1 MDDSF
6 NSDPSAYNNA
16 VSNHNV
22 DNNLSPNQGTLSQ
35 SSSSDWMW
43 RAGSI
48 SSNSAPP
55 PVNYQLY
62 PFTPYPD
69 LNAAHPQ
76 FPPPQQDTI
85 PAPKIA
91 IPRATSAKTASQRRR
106 SARACEACRQ
116 RKVKCDGGRPE
127 CRKCREHG
135 LNCSY
140 IDIKRIR
147 DQKQLGVLSEKV
159 ERYEKLLRQ
168 LEHESDPVT
177 TKRIRKA
184 LSAHGLLQSDGDGDA
199 DAEGADDGSD
209 ADSSTSHG
217 SLDEID
223 LVKEDLN
230 RSDKTVATGFF
241 GKNSEVAWMQKLED
255 VSGRRS
261 GQLQPDGKTSA
272 GRQIPITSMSYHLD
286 DLILPFPDTVDP
298 FAMPPKSI
306 ADKYFSAYMRS
317 VHPAFMVVRQNTFTS
332 QYEQFFTKKFV
343 NPPRKW
349 LAVLN
354 MIFALGCRFCKLTGE
369 INAGGPHTDDLEFL
383 NRTRRLCLYGN
394 VLFEHDDLQQIQVLL
409 LVAFYLVALGQVNTA
424 SKFSSMALRSAISL
438 GINLRF
444 KDDKTHYASK
454 EARCRLWWSIFLL
467 EHLLTSITGRI
478 SGCGEGLSAALLP
491 IPFDE
496 RIVNRRPSLSKIF
509 HDTEMQAKRLQ
520 LTIYQNEDEARV
532 AADWLVRCEPCPM
545 LLFHY
550 VADLSIIAQTVINSV
565 YSIQGLRQS
574 PGQLEERLQNNSKS
588 MDIWLRKIPE
598 FYRFSL
604 SPTDDRF
611 HIDSNVDYVRERITL
626 AIYYYS
632 ARITLCRPCLSHTPC
647 SLQKAR
653 DPDSKSS
660 FRATMTL
667 ECLRASCSLLSIL
680 PEEPDTVWL
689 TTVTPWWAVLH
700 YIMQATTALLIGLS
714 TCATSDK
721 ETNTADQNKV
731 PSLTRE
737 MLVNE
742 TRKAFFWLHHMAFSS
757 RAARRAFVICESF
770 MGRMGPSLGFDL
782 EELPSS
788 ETLPPQGEDIDMS
801 ENGLAM
807 VDDG

>member
-6 NSDPSAYNNA
+6 NSGPPAYNNA
-16 VSNHNV
+16 ASNNV
-22 DNNLSPNQGTLSQ
+22 DNNLSPNQGALSQ

-55 PVNYQLY
+55 SMNYQLY
-62 PFTPYPD
+62 PFTPYSD
-69 LNAAHPQ
+69 LSAAPPQ
-76 FPPPQQDTI
+76 FLPPQDPI

-91 IPRATSAKTASQRRR
+91 IPRATSAKTSSQRRR
-106 SARACEACRQ
+106 SARACEPCRQ

-135 LNCSY
+135 LSCSY

-147 DQKQLGVLSEKV
+147 DQKQLGILSGKV

-168 LEHESDPVT
+168 FENELEPGAA
-177 TKRIRKA
+177 KRIRKA
-184 LSAHGLLQSDGDGDA
+184 LSFQSDGDGDA
-199 DAEGADDGSD
+199 DVEAEDDGSD

-230 RSDKTVATGFF
+230 RSDKTVAMGYF

-255 VSGRRS
+255 VSGRRAQNLES
-261 GQLQPDGKTSA
+261 DGVKSA
-272 GRQIPITSMSYHLD
+272 SRQVPIMTMSYHLD

-298 FAMPPKSI
+298 FVIPPKPI

-317 VHPAFMVVRQNTFTS
+317 VHPALMVVRQNTFTS

-369 INAGGPHTDDLEFL
+369 INTEGPHTDDLEFL
-383 NRTRRLCLYGN
+383 NRTRRLCLSGN
-394 VLFEHDDLQQIQVLL
+394 VLFDHDDLQQIQVLL

-444 KDDKTHYASK
+444 KDDKTHHASK

-496 RIVNRRPSLSKIF
+496 RTNTRRPSLNNIF
-509 HDTEMQAKRLQ
+509 HDTHLQTARLQ
-520 LTIYQNEDEARV
+520 LTIYQNEDEARI
-532 AADWLVRCEPCPM
+532 ASDWLVRCEPSPM
-545 LLFHY
+545 LFFHY
-550 VADLSIIAQTVINSV
+550 IADLSIIAQTVINSV

-574 PGQLEERLQNNSKS
+574 PNQLEERLHKHSKS
-588 MDIWLRKIPE
+588 MDIWLHKIPE
-598 FYRFSL
+598 CYRFSL
-604 SPTDDRF
+604 SADDDRF
-611 HIDSNVDYVRERITL
+611 HIEPDAKFARERITI
-626 AIYYYS
+626 AIHYYS

-653 DPDSKSS
+653 DPRSKSS

-667 ECLRASCSLLSIL
+667 SCLRAACSLLSIL
-680 PEEPDTVWL
+680 PEKPDTVWL
-689 TTVTPWWAVLH
+689 MTVTPWWAILH
-700 YIMQATTALLIGLS
+700 YIMQAMTALLIGLS

-721 ETNTADQNKV
+721 ETNTDDQNKV
-731 PSLTRE
+731 PSLTRG

-742 TRKAFFWLHHMAFSS
+742 TRKAFVWLHHMAFSS
-757 RAARRAFVICESF
+757 RAARRAFMICESF

-782 EELPSS
+782 KDLPSS
-788 ETLPPQGEDIDMS
+788 ETLPSLGEDIEMS
-801 ENGLAM
+801 EDGLAM